1 VIADVGQNMIPLP
14 PQFKAHIRLTF
25 EERKSESP
33 RKFGFDANGHRRLPL
48 TMDGVEGLHTVGLWI
63 EMNEAI
69 FSEGDEFD
77 ADCRVI
83 WPEGFTKAVAPG
95 VKFKLWDGGYIAD
108 GIITERI
115 EEGWNS

>member
-1 VIADVGQNMIPLP
+1 MIPLP

-48 TMDGVEGLHTVGLWI
+48 AMDGVEGLHTVGLWI
-63 EMNEAI
+63 KMNKAI